1 MYNRDCRSPNLS
13 GNVKNVNM
21 SNPKQLIPLLL
32 VLPFALI
39 IFVFFLVPLGLVI
52 MVSFWDYNSYS
63 IIPDFI
69 LTNYEDIFYGCM
81 KSLPDLCTS
90 FATYLS
96 SLKFVFIVWLVTL
109 IVGFLVALYLVFC
122 VSTLQM
128 QVVLFLLCTI
138 PFWTSNVIR
147 MISWIPLLGRNGL
160 VNSTLQDM
168 GLMEAPLEWLL
179 YSQFSVVLAFVHLYA
194 LFMVVP
200 IFNSMMR
207 IDRSLL
213 EAAHDAGATTL
224 QTLTNIIIPLSRP
237 GIIIGSI
244 FVITIVMGDYLTI
257 GVMGGQQIPSVGK
270 IINVEMTYLQF
281 PAAAANAVILII
293 ITLMIIFAMT
303 KLVDIRKEL

>member
-1 MYNRDCRSPNLS
+1 
-13 GNVKNVNM
+13 M
-21 SNPKQLIPLLL
+21 SLPRHLIPLLL
-32 VLPFALI
+32 SLPFAAIL
-39 IFVFFLVPLGLVI
+39 FAFFIVPLCLVI
-52 MVSFWDYNSYS
+52 MVSFWDYNAYS
-63 IIPDFI
+63 IIPNFI
-69 LTNYEDIFYGCM
+69 FTNYEDIFYGCV

-90 FATYLS
+90 FATYIS
-96 SLKFVFIVWLVTL
+96 SLKFVFIVWLITL
-109 IVGFLVALYLVFC
+109 VVGFLVALFLAFC

-160 VNSTLQDM
+160 VNSTLQNF
-168 GLMEAPLEWLL
+168 GLIDAPVEWLL
-179 YSQFSVVLAFVHLYA
+179 YSQFSVILAFVHLYT

-213 EAAHDAGATTL
+213 EAAHDAGATTW
-224 QTLTNIIIPLSRP
+224 QSLTNIIIPLSRP

-244 FVITIVMGDYLTI
+244 FVITIVMGDFLTI

-293 ITLMIIFAMT
+293 VTLMIIYVMT

>member
-1 MYNRDCRSPNLS
+1 MWPFKRHIPFLLS
-13 GNVKNVNM
+13 
-21 SNPKQLIPLLL
+21 
-32 VLPFALI
+32 LPFALV
-39 IFVFFLVPLGLVI
+39 IFAFFIVPLCLVI
-52 MVSFWDYNSYS
+52 MVSFWDYNAYS

-69 LTNYEDIFYGCM
+69 FTNYEDVFYGCV

-96 SLKFVFIVWLVTL
+96 SLKFVFIVWIITLV
-109 IVGFLVALYLVFC
+109 IGFMVALFLSFC
-122 VSTLQM
+122 VSSLQM

-160 VNSTLQDM
+160 VNSTLQNA
-168 GLMEAPLEWLL
+168 GLIDAPLEWLL
-179 YSQFSVVLAFVHLYA
+179 YSQFSVTLAFVHLYT

-213 EAAHDAGATTL
+213 EAAHDAGASTW

-244 FVITIVMGDYLTI
+244 FVITIVMGDFLTI

-281 PAAAANAVILII
+281 PAAAANAVILVI

>member
-1 MYNRDCRSPNLS
+1 MLLFKRNIPFLLS
-13 GNVKNVNM
+13 
-21 SNPKQLIPLLL
+21 
-32 VLPFALI
+32 LPFALV
-39 IFVFFLVPLGLVI
+39 IFAFFVVPLCLVI
-52 MVSFWDYNSYS
+52 MVSFWDYNAYS

-69 LTNYEDIFYGCM
+69 FTNYEDVFYGCV
-81 KSLPDLCTS
+81 KSLPELCTS

-96 SLKFVFIVWLVTL
+96 SLKFVFIVWLITL
-109 IVGFLVALYLVFC
+109 VIGFMVALFLSFC
-122 VSTLQM
+122 VNSLQM

-160 VNSTLQDM
+160 VNSTLQD
-168 GLMEAPLEWLL
+168 GGIIDAPLEWLL
-179 YSQFSVVLAFVHLYA
+179 YSQFSVTLAFVHLYT

-213 EAAHDAGATTL
+213 EAAHDAGASTW
-224 QTLTNIIIPLSRP
+224 QTLTNIIIPLCRP

-303 KLVDIRKEL
+303 KVVDIRKEL

>member
-1 MYNRDCRSPNLS
+1 MLPFKRHIPFLLS
-13 GNVKNVNM
+13 
-21 SNPKQLIPLLL
+21 
-32 VLPFALI
+32 LPFALV
-39 IFVFFLVPLGLVI
+39 IFAFFIVPLCLVI
-52 MVSFWDYNSYS
+52 MVSFWDYNAYS

-69 LTNYEDIFYGCM
+69 FTNYEDVFYGCV

-96 SLKFVFIVWLVTL
+96 SLKFVFIVWIITLV
-109 IVGFLVALYLVFC
+109 IGFMVALFLSFC
-122 VSTLQM
+122 VNSLQM

-160 VNSTLQDM
+160 VNSTLQNAGIID
-168 GLMEAPLEWLL
+168 APLEWLL
-179 YSQFSVVLAFVHLYA
+179 YSQFSVTLAFVHLYT

-213 EAAHDAGATTL
+213 EAAHDAGASTW

-244 FVITIVMGDYLTI
+244 FVITIVMGDFLTI

-281 PAAAANAVILII
+281 PAAAANAVILVI

>member
-1 MYNRDCRSPNLS
+1 
-13 GNVKNVNM
+13 M
-21 SNPKQLIPLLL
+21 STARN
-32 VLPFALI
+32 
-39 IFVFFLVPLGLVI
+39 LVPLFLSLPFGLVI
-52 MVSFWDYNSYS
+52 FTFFIIPLCLVVMVSFWDYNAYS

-69 LTNYEDIFYGCM
+69 FTNYEDIFYGCV
-81 KSLPDLCTS
+81 KSLPELCTT

-96 SLKFVFIVWLVTL
+96 SLKFVVTVWLITL
-109 IVGFLVALYLVFC
+109 ITGFLVALFLSFC

-160 VNSTLQDM
+160 VNSTLMDI
-168 GLMEAPLEWLL
+168 GVIDAPFEWLL
-179 YSQFSVVLAFVHLYA
+179 YSQFSVILAFVHLYT

-213 EAAHDAGATTL
+213 EAAHDAGASTW

-244 FVITIVMGDYLTI
+244 FVITIVMGDFLTI

-281 PAAAANAVILII
+281 PAAAANAVILIV

-303 KLVDIRKEL
+303 KLVDVRKEL

>member
-1 MYNRDCRSPNLS
+1 MIDLKRHSAFLLS
-13 GNVKNVNM
+13 
-21 SNPKQLIPLLL
+21 
-32 VLPFALI
+32 LPFALV
-39 IFVFFLVPLGLVI
+39 IFVFFVVPLCLVI

-69 LTNYEDIFYGCM
+69 FTNYEDIFYGCFRD
-81 KSLPDLCTS
+81 LPNLCTS

-96 SLKFVFIVWLVTL
+96 SLKFVFITWLLTL
-109 IVGFLVALYLVFC
+109 VVGFLVALFLAFC
-122 VSTLQM
+122 VKTLQI
-128 QVVLFLLCTI
+128 QIVLFLLCTI

-160 VNSTLQDM
+160 VNSTFIDLGIID
-168 GLMEAPLEWLL
+168 APYEWML
-179 YSQFSVVLAFVHLYA
+179 YSEFSVIVAFVHLYT

-213 EAAHDAGATTL
+213 EAAHDAGASTT
-224 QTLTNIIIPLSRP
+224 QILTNVIIPLSRP

-244 FVITIVMGDYLTI
+244 FVITIVMGDFLTI

-293 ITLMIIFAMT
+293 TTLMIIFAMT

>member
-1 MYNRDCRSPNLS
+1 
-13 GNVKNVNM
+13 M
-21 SNPKQLIPLLL
+21 SLPRHLVPLLL
-32 VLPFALI
+32 SLPFAAI
-39 IFVFFLVPLGLVI
+39 IFAFFIVPLCLVI
-52 MVSFWDYNSYS
+52 MVSFWDYNAYS

-69 LTNYEDIFYGCM
+69 FTNYEDIFYGCV

-90 FATYLS
+90 FATYIS
-96 SLKFVFIVWLVTL
+96 SLKFVFIVWLITL
-109 IVGFLVALYLVFC
+109 VVGFLVALFLAFC

-160 VNSTLQDM
+160 VNSTLQNI
-168 GLMEAPLEWLL
+168 GLIDAPVEWLL
-179 YSQFSVVLAFVHLYA
+179 YSQFSVILAFVHLYT

-213 EAAHDAGATTL
+213 EAAHDAGATTW

-244 FVITIVMGDYLTI
+244 FVITIVMGDFLTI

-293 ITLMIIFAMT
+293 ITLMIIYAMT

>member
-1 MYNRDCRSPNLS
+1 MSIPRRLVPLILS
-13 GNVKNVNM
+13 
-21 SNPKQLIPLLL
+21 
-32 VLPFALI
+32 LPFATVIFAFFI
-39 IFVFFLVPLGLVI
+39 IPLALVI

-69 LTNYEDIFYGCM
+69 FTNYEDIFYGCI

-96 SLKFVFIVWLVTL
+96 SLKFVFIVWLITLVT
-109 IVGFLVALYLVFC
+109 GFLVALFLAFC

-168 GLMEAPLEWLL
+168 GLIEAPFEWLL

-213 EAAHDAGATTL
+213 EAAHDAGATTW
-224 QTLTNIIIPLSRP
+224 QTLTNIIIPLCRP

-244 FVITIVMGDYLTI
+244 FVITIVMGDFLTI

-293 ITLMIIFAMT
+293 VTLMIIFAMT
-303 KLVDIRKEL
+303 KLVDVRKEL

>member
-1 MYNRDCRSPNLS
+1 MSIPRRLVPLILS
-13 GNVKNVNM
+13 
-21 SNPKQLIPLLL
+21 
-32 VLPFALI
+32 LPFATVIFAFFI
-39 IFVFFLVPLGLVI
+39 IPLALVI

-69 LTNYEDIFYGCM
+69 FTNYEDIFYGCI

-96 SLKFVFIVWLVTL
+96 SLKFVFIVWLITL
-109 IVGFLVALYLVFC
+109 FIGFLVALFLAFC

-168 GLMEAPLEWLL
+168 GLIEAPFEWLL

-213 EAAHDAGATTL
+213 EAAHDAGATTW
-224 QTLTNIIIPLSRP
+224 QTLTNIIIPLCRP

-244 FVITIVMGDYLTI
+244 FVITIVMGDFLTI

-293 ITLMIIFAMT
+293 VTLMIIFAMT

>member
-1 MYNRDCRSPNLS
+1 MLLFKRNISFFLS
-13 GNVKNVNM
+13 
-21 SNPKQLIPLLL
+21 
-32 VLPFALI
+32 LPFALV
-39 IFVFFLVPLGLVI
+39 IFAFFVVPLCLVI
-52 MVSFWDYNSYS
+52 MVSFWDYNAYS

-69 LTNYEDIFYGCM
+69 FTNYEDVFYGCV

-96 SLKFVFIVWLVTL
+96 SLKFVFIVWLITL
-109 IVGFLVALYLVFC
+109 VIGFMVALFLSFC
-122 VSTLQM
+122 VNSLQM

-160 VNSTLQDM
+160 VNSTLQDA
-168 GLMEAPLEWLL
+168 GIIDAPLEWLL
-179 YSQFSVVLAFVHLYA
+179 YSQFSVTLAFVHLYT

-213 EAAHDAGATTL
+213 EAAHDAGASTW
-224 QTLTNIIIPLSRP
+224 QTLTNIIIPLCRP

>member
-1 MYNRDCRSPNLS
+1 VLPFKRHIPFLLS
-13 GNVKNVNM
+13 
-21 SNPKQLIPLLL
+21 
-32 VLPFALI
+32 LPFALV
-39 IFVFFLVPLGLVI
+39 IFAFFIVPLCLVI
-52 MVSFWDYNSYS
+52 MVSFWDYNAYS

-69 LTNYEDIFYGCM
+69 FTNYEDVFYGCV

-96 SLKFVFIVWLVTL
+96 SLKFVFIVWIITLV
-109 IVGFLVALYLVFC
+109 IGFMVALFLSFC
-122 VSTLQM
+122 VNSLQM

-160 VNSTLQDM
+160 VNSTLQNA
-168 GLMEAPLEWLL
+168 GLIDAPLEWLL
-179 YSQFSVVLAFVHLYA
+179 YSQFSVTLAFVHLYT

-213 EAAHDAGATTL
+213 EAAHDAGASTW

-244 FVITIVMGDYLTI
+244 FVITIVMGDFLTI

-281 PAAAANAVILII
+281 PAAAANAVILVM

>member
-1 MYNRDCRSPNLS
+1 MLPFKRHIPFLLS
-13 GNVKNVNM
+13 
-21 SNPKQLIPLLL
+21 
-32 VLPFALI
+32 LPFALV
-39 IFVFFLVPLGLVI
+39 IFAFFVVPLCLVI
-52 MVSFWDYNSYS
+52 MVSFWDYNAYS

-69 LTNYEDIFYGCM
+69 FTNYEDVFYGCV

-96 SLKFVFIVWLVTL
+96 SLKFVFIVWIITLV
-109 IVGFLVALYLVFC
+109 IGFMVALFLSFC
-122 VSTLQM
+122 VNSSQM

-160 VNSTLQDM
+160 VNSTLQNA
-168 GLMEAPLEWLL
+168 GLIDAPLEWLL
-179 YSQFSVVLAFVHLYA
+179 YSQFSVTLAFVHLYT

-213 EAAHDAGATTL
+213 EAAHDAGASTW

-244 FVITIVMGDYLTI
+244 FVITIVMGDFLTI

-281 PAAAANAVILII
+281 PAAAANAVILVM

>member
-1 MYNRDCRSPNLS
+1 MLS
-13 GNVKNVNM
+13 FKRH
-21 SNPKQLIPLLL
+21 IPFLLS
-32 VLPFALI
+32 LPFALV
-39 IFVFFLVPLGLVI
+39 IFAFFIVPLCLVI
-52 MVSFWDYNSYS
+52 MVSFWDYNAYS

-69 LTNYEDIFYGCM
+69 FTNYEDVFYGCV

-96 SLKFVFIVWLVTL
+96 SLKFVFIVWIITLV
-109 IVGFLVALYLVFC
+109 IGFMVALFLSFC
-122 VSTLQM
+122 VNSLQM

-160 VNSTLQDM
+160 VNSTLQNA
-168 GLMEAPLEWLL
+168 GLIDAPLEWLL
-179 YSQFSVVLAFVHLYA
+179 YSQFSVTLAFVHLYT

-213 EAAHDAGATTL
+213 EAAHDAGASTW

-244 FVITIVMGDYLTI
+244 FVITIVMGDFLTI

-281 PAAAANAVILII
+281 PAAAANAVILVI

>member
-1 MYNRDCRSPNLS
+1 MLPFKRHIPFLLS
-13 GNVKNVNM
+13 
-21 SNPKQLIPLLL
+21 
-32 VLPFALI
+32 LPFALV
-39 IFVFFLVPLGLVI
+39 IFAFFVVPLCLVI
-52 MVSFWDYNSYS
+52 MVSFWDYNAYS

-69 LTNYEDIFYGCM
+69 FTNYEDVFYGCV

-96 SLKFVFIVWLVTL
+96 SLKFVLIVWLITL
-109 IVGFLVALYLVFC
+109 VIGFMVALFLSFC
-122 VSTLQM
+122 VNSLQM

-160 VNSTLQDM
+160 VNSTLQDA
-168 GLMEAPLEWLL
+168 GLIDAPLEWLL
-179 YSQFSVVLAFVHLYA
+179 YSQFSVILAFVHLYT

-213 EAAHDAGATTL
+213 EAAHDAGASTW

-244 FVITIVMGDYLTI
+244 FVITIVMGDFLTI

-281 PAAAANAVILII
+281 PAAAANAVILVI

>member
-1 MYNRDCRSPNLS
+1 
-13 GNVKNVNM
+13 M
-21 SNPKQLIPLLL
+21 SLPRHLVPLLL
-32 VLPFALI
+32 SLPFAAI
-39 IFVFFLVPLGLVI
+39 IFAFFIVPLCLVI
-52 MVSFWDYNSYS
+52 MVSFWDYNAYS

-69 LTNYEDIFYGCM
+69 FTNYEDIFYGCV

-90 FATYLS
+90 FATYIS
-96 SLKFVFIVWLVTL
+96 SLKFVFIVWLITL
-109 IVGFLVALYLVFC
+109 VAGFLVALFLAFC

-138 PFWTSNVIR
+138 PFLTSNVIR

-160 VNSTLQDM
+160 VNSTLQNI
-168 GLMEAPLEWLL
+168 GLIDAPIEWLL
-179 YSQFSVVLAFVHLYA
+179 YSQFSVILAFVHLYT

-213 EAAHDAGATTL
+213 EAAHDAGATTW

-244 FVITIVMGDYLTI
+244 FVITIVMGDFLTI

-293 ITLMIIFAMT
+293 ITLMIIYAMT

>member
-1 MYNRDCRSPNLS
+1 
-13 GNVKNVNM
+13 M
-21 SNPKQLIPLLL
+21 SSTRN
-32 VLPFALI
+32 
-39 IFVFFLVPLGLVI
+39 LVPLFLSLPFGLVI
-52 MVSFWDYNSYS
+52 FSFFIIPLCLVVMVSFWDYNAYS

-69 LTNYEDIFYGCM
+69 FTNYEDIFYGCV
-81 KSLPDLCTS
+81 KSLPELCTT

-96 SLKFVFIVWLVTL
+96 SLKFVIAVWLITL
-109 IVGFLVALYLVFC
+109 ITGFLVALFLSFC

-160 VNSTLQDM
+160 VNSTLMDI
-168 GLMEAPLEWLL
+168 GVIDAPFEWLL
-179 YSQFSVVLAFVHLYA
+179 YSQFSVILAFVHLYT

-213 EAAHDAGATTL
+213 EAAHDAGASTW

-244 FVITIVMGDYLTI
+244 FVITIVMGDFLTI

-281 PAAAANAVILII
+281 PAAAANAVILIV

-303 KLVDIRKEL
+303 KLVDVRKEL

>member
-1 MYNRDCRSPNLS
+1 MLNVRKHSAFLLS
-13 GNVKNVNM
+13 
-21 SNPKQLIPLLL
+21 I
-32 VLPFALI
+32 PFALV
-39 IFVFFLVPLGLVI
+39 IFTFFILPLCLVI

-69 LTNYEDIFYGCM
+69 FTNYEDIFYGCV

-96 SLKFVFIVWLVTL
+96 SLKFVFVTWLITL
-109 IVGFLVALYLVFC
+109 VAGFLIALFLVFC
-122 VSTLQM
+122 VKTLQM

-160 VNSTLQDM
+160 VNSTLQDL
-168 GLMEAPLEWLL
+168 GVTDAPVEWLL
-179 YSQFSVVLAFVHLYA
+179 YSQFSVILAFVHLYT

-213 EAAHDAGATTL
+213 EAAHDAGANTW
-224 QTLTNIIIPLSRP
+224 QTLTNVIIPLSRP

-244 FVITIVMGDYLTI
+244 FVITIVMGDFLTI

-270 IINVEMTYLQF
+270 IIHVEMTYLQF

-293 ITLMIIFAMT
+293 VTLMIIFAMT

>member
-1 MYNRDCRSPNLS
+1 MSIPRRLVPLILS
-13 GNVKNVNM
+13 
-21 SNPKQLIPLLL
+21 
-32 VLPFALI
+32 LPFATVIFAFFI
-39 IFVFFLVPLGLVI
+39 IPLALVI

-69 LTNYEDIFYGCM
+69 FTNYEDIFYGCI

-90 FATYLS
+90 VATYLS
-96 SLKFVFIVWLVTL
+96 SLKFVFIVWLITLVT
-109 IVGFLVALYLVFC
+109 GFLVALFLAFC
-122 VSTLQM
+122 VSTLQI

-168 GLMEAPLEWLL
+168 GFIEAPFEWLL
-179 YSQFSVVLAFVHLYA
+179 YSQFSVVLAFVHLYT

-213 EAAHDAGATTL
+213 EAAHDAGATTW

-244 FVITIVMGDYLTI
+244 FVITIVMGDFLTI

-293 ITLMIIFAMT
+293 VTLMIIFAMT

>member
-1 MYNRDCRSPNLS
+1 
-13 GNVKNVNM
+13 M
-21 SNPKQLIPLLL
+21 SLPRHLVPLLL
-32 VLPFALI
+32 SLPFAAI
-39 IFVFFLVPLGLVI
+39 IFAFFIVPLCLVI
-52 MVSFWDYNSYS
+52 MVSFWDYNAYS

-69 LTNYEDIFYGCM
+69 FTNYEDIFYGCV

-90 FATYLS
+90 FATYIS
-96 SLKFVFIVWLVTL
+96 SLKFVFIVWLITL
-109 IVGFLVALYLVFC
+109 VAGFLVALFLAFC

-160 VNSTLQDM
+160 VNSTLQNI
-168 GLMEAPLEWLL
+168 GLIDAPVEWLL
-179 YSQFSVVLAFVHLYA
+179 YSQFSVILAFVHLYT

-213 EAAHDAGATTL
+213 EAAHDAGATTW

-244 FVITIVMGDYLTI
+244 FVITIVMGDFLTI

-293 ITLMIIFAMT
+293 ITLMIIYAMT

>member
-1 MYNRDCRSPNLS
+1 MSIPRRLVPLILS
-13 GNVKNVNM
+13 
-21 SNPKQLIPLLL
+21 
-32 VLPFALI
+32 LPFATVIFAFFI
-39 IFVFFLVPLGLVI
+39 IPLALVI

-69 LTNYEDIFYGCM
+69 FTNYEDIFYGCI

-96 SLKFVFIVWLVTL
+96 SLKFVFIVWLITLVT
-109 IVGFLVALYLVFC
+109 GFLVALFLAFC

-168 GLMEAPLEWLL
+168 GFIEAPFEWLL

-213 EAAHDAGATTL
+213 EAAHDAGATTW
-224 QTLTNIIIPLSRP
+224 QTLTNIIVPLCRP

-244 FVITIVMGDYLTI
+244 FVITIVMGDFLTI

-293 ITLMIIFAMT
+293 VTLMIIFAMT

>member
-1 MYNRDCRSPNLS
+1 
-13 GNVKNVNM
+13 M
-21 SNPKQLIPLLL
+21 SLPRHLVPLLL
-32 VLPFALI
+32 SLPFAAI
-39 IFVFFLVPLGLVI
+39 IFAFFIVPLCLVI
-52 MVSFWDYNSYS
+52 MVSFWDYNAYS

-69 LTNYEDIFYGCM
+69 FTNYEDIFYGCV

-90 FATYLS
+90 FATYIS
-96 SLKFVFIVWLVTL
+96 SLKFVFIVWLITL
-109 IVGFLVALYLVFC
+109 VVGFLVALFLAFC

-160 VNSTLQDM
+160 VNSTLQNI
-168 GLMEAPLEWLL
+168 GLIDAPVEWLL
-179 YSQFSVVLAFVHLYA
+179 YSQFSVILAFVHLYT

-213 EAAHDAGATTL
+213 EAAHDAGATTW
-224 QTLTNIIIPLSRP
+224 QSLTNIIIPLSRP

-244 FVITIVMGDYLTI
+244 FVITIVMGDFLTI

-293 ITLMIIFAMT
+293 ITLMIIYAMT